1 MLRAFDVTQVT
12 GAMVHKVKQ
21 TLRLPA
27 LKPLI
32 AALDQADE
40 AGGGGARRD
49 PGQRPQVGGTALF
62 THPNPT
68 PKPPPHPEPLPKP

>member
-1 MLRAFDVTQVT
+1 
-12 GAMVHKVKQ
+12 MVHKVKQ

-32 AALDQADE
+32 AALDNADE

-49 PGQRPQVGGTALF
+49 PGQRPQVGGTALL
-62 THPNPT
+62 HPPE
-68 PKPPPHPEPLPKP
+68 PYAQPPP

>member
-1 MLRAFDVTQVT
+1 
-12 GAMVHKVKQ
+12 MVHKVKQ

-49 PGQRPQVGGTALF
+49 PGQRPQVGGSALLHAPEPYAQ
-62 THPNPT
+62 TPT
-68 PKPPPHPEPLPKP
+68 PP